1 MKKLIYWTVLL
12 LVLMGQS
19 CSAPYHFDK
28 FQKKGGKV
36 NCVTDTLI
44 VNDTLLINGDT
55 VIVPREH
62 YIIKDSIHY
71 VTRFETKYM
80 WKTIREQEKTD
91 RTEIKQQG
99 KTNRTETK
107 QQGKTDRND
116 SDNNRRIENNLGNK
130 VMSIFWAVLIL
141 VIGFFILRFAINQ
154 FKNRII

>member
-1 MKKLIYWTVLL
+1 MKNVLILAL
-12 LVLMGQS
+12 ALVTS

-55 VIVPREH
+55 IIVPREH

-71 VTRFETKYM
+71 VTRWETKYKY
-80 WKTIREQEKTD
+80 KTIKIQEKTSQIEAKQD
-91 RTEIKQQG
+91 AKVQKVQSKQDGRTK
-99 KTNRTETK
+99 
-107 QQGKTDRND
+107 RND
-116 SDNNRRIENNLGNK
+116 SDNNRRIKNNLGNK
-130 VMSIFWAVLIL
+130 VMSIFWAVLVL

-154 FKNRII
+154 FKKRMI

>member
-1 MKKLIYWTVLL
+1 MKNVLILAL
-12 LVLMGQS
+12 ALVTS

-80 WKTIREQEKTD
+80 WKTIREQ
-91 RTEIKQQG
+91 G
-99 KTNRTETK
+99 K
-107 QQGKTDRND
+107 
-116 SDNNRRIENNLGNK
+116 
-130 VMSIFWAVLIL
+130 
-141 VIGFFILRFAINQ
+141 
-154 FKNRII
+154 